1 MLAPDGPCAGA
12 VPANLREG
20 RSGAQRSGGPHEDAG
35 TARVLTLQR
44 CVCTSIERIPKL
56 KFYEKNLNFSK

>member
-1 MLAPDGPCAGA
+1 MLAPDGQCAGA

-35 TARVLTLQR
+35 TARVVTLQESS
-44 CVCTSIERIPKL
+44 TYFSSKERNPKT
-56 KFYEKNLNFSK
+56 

>member
-1 MLAPDGPCAGA
+1 MISGRGQCAGA

-35 TARVLTLQR
+35 TARVLTLQEL
-44 CVCTSIERIPKL
+44 TLLQPEPTKT
-56 KFYEKNLNFSK
+56 